1 MKHRDILD
9 FQGHEVRAFPDFPW
23 RRIETWRYV
32 LLDPNAT
39 NHEVLQA
46 LLHDQHYPY
55 SFSSPYPEGRRLP
68 PVRGP
73 YLLESLTP
81 DSFFPIAIEE
91 AWSQLDQFLND
102 WDPPLTRVDLELETL
117 VGQSIET
124 ADEVF
129 QLREDES
136 KHSAYSWL
144 VSEFGEFVVIDRD
157 TKLILD
163 VARAV
168 D

>member
-23 RRIETWRYV
+23 QRIETWQYV

-81 DSFFPIAIEE
+81 YSFFPIAIEE

-102 WDPPLTRVDLELETL
+102 WDPPLTRVKLANRDAGWSSTL
-117 VGQSIET
+117 RQLTRSFNYERRIKT
-124 ADEVF
+124 QRVF
-129 QLREDES
+129 VAGERI
-136 KHSAYSWL
+136 
-144 VSEFGEFVVIDRD
+144 GEFVVIDRD